1 MIGWSI
7 AIGAVAALFISGIFL
22 LNRETEVSPV
32 TVAEVADSTNIV
44 LEADL
49 SPQEVMLDVED
60 AGQQHET
67 YSLKEIEK
75 TPVTQ
80 TATVRTKEI
89 NYLDKNAEQE
99 KVNTQIHTLSI
110 PRGQMFKII
119 LSDGTEVFLNAGSR
133 LAYPTKFV
141 RKERIVTLEGEAYFK
156 VAKIKITLLL

>member
-1 MIGWSI
+1 MDRCMEISESEKKALDVMENSEGVTREDVETLQGESLQDCQLLDDISFLLQEEAAVACPDIDRELQCFHRKRQHEVLKRRMIGWSI

-75 TPVTQ
+75 
-80 TATVRTKEI
+80 
-89 NYLDKNAEQE
+89 
-99 KVNTQIHTLSI
+99 
-110 PRGQMFKII
+110 
-119 LSDGTEVFLNAGSR
+119 
-133 LAYPTKFV
+133 
-141 RKERIVTLEGEAYFK
+141 
-156 VAKIKITLLL
+156 LL